1 MSFAFLWLRGFGL
14 TLAVEECV
22 AVPLLGG
29 IETSRPSLLRR
40 VFAVLI
46 ANLATHPLVWFFFTR
61 LGWSWTTVTWVA
73 EAWAF
78 GFEIV
83 VYRVIFAHAPWKR
96 CATVSIAANAASYLL
111 GLAAAHWGLLR

>member
-1 MSFAFLWLRGFGL
+1 VSPALLWLRAFGL
-14 TLAVEECV
+14 TLVIEECIG
-22 AVPLLGG
+22 VPLLASV
-29 IETSRPSLLRR
+29 EPSRLRR

-61 LGWSWTTVTWVA
+61 LGWSWTTVSWVA

-83 VYRVIFAHAPWKR
+83 VYRVIFANASWKR
-96 CATVSIAANAASYLL
+96 CAIASVGANLGSYLI
-111 GLAAAHWGLLR
+111 GLAAARWGILH